1 MALNSAAGLAGM
13 LKAGHKHDEGTS
25 AILRNVEAAKGLS
38 AIVCTS
44 LGPNGMNKLVIN
56 HLEKIIVTSD
66 CATIVR
72 ELEIAH
78 PAAKMLELASTMQE
92 QECGD
97 GTNLTVSF
105 AGELLL
111 KCEDLI
117 RMGLHTSEIVAG
129 YTNAYDCLKRTLPT
143 LITGK
148 VDDVRSYD
156 QLLRI
161 VKPVLATKQAEAEEF
176 LGDLVA
182 KAALGTMS
190 TKGKGNINTD
200 SVRVAKIMGGSIKQS
215 EVIAGMV
222 CMRGTEGTIR
232 RVVDAPISVFACG
245 VEASATEAKVRARG
259 EGDSPTSTSTS
270 TSTFSTFNTKLTHS
284 ICTTQG
290 TVLMKNADDLMSYN
304 KSEETKMDEIIK
316 SIAATGTKCIISGG
330 TVSEMAMHFI
340 ERYGMM
346 CVRITS
352 KWELR
357 RLCTATN
364 STALVRLGPATAE
377 ELGFCDEVS
386 VKEIGGRKVTVFNQ
400 VKSAKDGCRI
410 STVLLRASTESVLND
425 LERAVDDGVNCI
437 RTACT
442 DGRYV
447 QGAGACE
454 MELAQKIKAYGDT
467 CPGLD
472 QYAIR
477 AFANALE
484 FVPRTLAENSGQEAT
499 DVLAALGAAHA
510 NGNAAAGVDITAA
523 TTDRNGVFTTDEN
536 LVDLYA
542 TKDSAFRLSI
552 DAVMTVLRV
561 DQIIMSKPAGGGK
574 Q

>member
-245 VEASATEAKVRARG
+245 VEASATEAK
-259 EGDSPTSTSTS
+259 
-270 TSTFSTFNTKLTHS
+270 
-284 ICTTQG
+284 G